1 MLAIS
6 VNMKVITQSKQSP
19 PLGEN
24 SPNLVT
30 LIRSLKKAKNWT
42 QHGSVR

>member
-1 MLAIS
+1 
-6 VNMKVITQSKQSP
+6 
-19 PLGEN
+19 LGEN

-42 QHGSVR
+42 QHGSVRWSRADAR